1 MVPRCLLS
9 PCCSRAVYIPLSFIA
24 ILLRQLESKFGRLPA
39 GVQQRLEAASLE
51 QRETWALN
59 LLTAQSIDEV
69 FE

>member
-1 MVPRCLLS
+1 M
-9 PCCSRAVYIPLSFIA
+9 
-24 ILLRQLESKFGRLPA
+24 
-39 GVQQRLEAASLE
+39 QQRLEAASLE